1 MAATTKKDEIEAK
14 QIYRYQ
20 VKNWAEY
27 DRALVNRGNLT
38 IWFDETS
45 IA

>member
-1 MAATTKKDEIEAK
+1 MDGSSAK
-14 QIYRYQ
+14 AKYRYQ

-38 IWFDETS
+38 I
-45 IA
+45 